1 MMSDQVFIKIG
12 VSLLSAIVVPI
23 VVYYISNRFEQK
35 SNKNSIKGKKKL
47 ENILSAKELQNLDSY
62 EYEIASSISFK
73 EQNTSWSDIGGL
85 KGLVDDIR
93 KRVIYPFMYFHL
105 FKSNSPLI
113 STPKGVLL
121 FGNPGCGKT
130 LITKAIANEIGCP
143 IIILDFSVI
152 LDKWYGESEKLVK
165 ALFSLAEKIQP
176 CIIFIDEIDC
186 ILSTRNSNDHEVS
199 TRLKSI
205 FLTQMDGFMSVKN
218 SRVLVIGA
226 TNRIDILDQAIL
238 RRLPDRFFVPLPDE
252 EQRCQILSLFLKD
265 IPLNTDINLR
275 NISQLTN
282 NYTGSDLKELCR
294 SALSLRL
301 FKSNPRLHNNFED
314 ETKDE
319 AFSAC
324 KLVKDSVLDDYITD
338 VTLRHIDFL
347 ETLSPSI
354 VQSYKSPVIINE
366 KYDLH

>member
-113 STPKGVLL
+113 STPK
-121 FGNPGCGKT
+121 
-130 LITKAIANEIGCP
+130 
-143 IIILDFSVI
+143 
-152 LDKWYGESEKLVK
+152 
-165 ALFSLAEKIQP
+165 
-176 CIIFIDEIDC
+176 DC